1 MCMCVLRERE
11 CVYVFVWCVCGA
23 LTGSAT
29 GSSVVVSVLAVLLVM
44 VVLLS
49 GCGLDSSPIVLERE
63 RREREERERERRERE
78 REERERK
85 IKEREREE
93 ITHRHTR
100 FSLYR
105 AHTNK
110 IILCTEITH

>member
-1 MCMCVLRERE
+1 MCVLRESV

-49 GCGLDSSPIVLERE
+49 GCGLTLHPVLERE
-63 RREREERERERRERE
+63 RRWR
-78 REERERK
+78 
-85 IKEREREE
+85 
-93 ITHRHTR
+93 
-100 FSLYR
+100 
-105 AHTNK
+105 
-110 IILCTEITH
+110 

>member
-1 MCMCVLRERE
+1 M
-11 CVYVFVWCVCGA
+11 YVFVWCVCGA

-63 RREREERERERRERE
+63 RREREEREREERERE
-78 REERERK
+78 RGEREKDKRERERK
-85 IKEREREE
+85 SHTD
-93 ITHRHTR
+93 THAFPSIEHIQTKLYFVQKSHTD
-100 FSLYR
+100 SL
-105 AHTNK
+105 
-110 IILCTEITH
+110 